1 MFKEELSMPALP
13 DSRQRGRHRARSALA
28 IAISSATILA
38 ITACTNSAKNPA
50 DNHIG
55 GVANISVFA
64 PQGADQNLATN
75 TFTKEM
81 EKKFNIKFTFQTTT
95 QDAGPAAEKRQITLA
110 SGDYPDMFLLIPWVD
125 QFNQVDVEKL
135 AKQGIAVPLNDLIKQ
150 YAPHIQKALDT
161 NANFKAM
168 ATSPDGKI
176 YGLPQLV
183 ECYHCSY
190 AAKLWMNTAWLKK
203 LNLPM
208 PKTTED
214 MMKTLE
220 AFKNNDPNG
229 NGKKDEIPLSADAHD
244 NLIPYFM
251 NAFIYDP
258 QDPDKGI
265 TSTLVLRNGK
275 VDIQAN
281 QEGWREG
288 LRYIKSLWDAGL
300 IDKGAFTQ
308 NPEALNQEGNNAGSV
323 ILGSA
328 TVLHPYIFVNGG
340 SKDGRD
346 KDYDAVPP
354 LTGPSG
360 AHYAA
365 YTYPAVPGA
374 TFMLTNKAT
383 KNDQVAAIKLMDY
396 IFTDQG
402 QIDGTFGVEGK
413 DWTKPG
419 PKDKALD
426 PNTKPLYNVV
436 QQPAGAKPRNSAW
449 GALAQYNNTLQFRN
463 AQVEPENIYDPSGYE
478 RRLFQATKLYQ
489 GNEDKAEIYPFWD
502 VWVDPANA
510 SEVATL
516 QTNIDNY
523 TMQNALAFITGS
535 KSLDTDW
542 NAYVQGFQGLGL
554 PRYLQLLQTAYNK
567 SAPK

>member
-1 MFKEELSMPALP
+1 MSVPTVQRRRPRRLRHALTVAAA
-13 DSRQRGRHRARSALA
+13 G
-28 IAISSATILA
+28 ATALA
-38 ITACTNSAKNPA
+38 ITACAGGANQPA
-50 DNHIG
+50 DNGKIG
-55 GVANISVFA
+55 GLARISVFTQ
-64 PQGADQNLATN
+64 QGTGQNLATN

-81 EKKFNIKFTFQTTT
+81 EKKFNIKFSWQTTT
-95 QDAGPAAEKRQITLA
+95 QDAGAAAEKRQITLA

-135 AKQGIAVPLNDLIKQ
+135 AKQGVAVPLNDLIKR

-190 AAKLWMNTAWLKK
+190 AAKLWLNTKWLKK

-208 PKTTED
+208 PETTAD
-214 MMKTLE
+214 MTRTLK
-220 AFKNNDPNG
+220 AFKNDDPNG
-229 NGKKDEIPLSADAHD
+229 NGKKDEIPLSADSHD
-244 NLIPYFM
+244 FLLPYFM

-258 QDPDKGI
+258 QDPDKGL

-275 VDIQAN
+275 VGIQAD
-281 QEGWREG
+281 QPGWREG

-308 NPEALNQEGNNAGSV
+308 NPEALNQEGNNASAV

-360 AHYAA
+360 ANYAA

-374 TFMLTNKAT
+374 TFLLTNKAS

-396 IFTDQG
+396 LFTDQG
-402 QIDGTFGVEGK
+402 QIEGTFGVEGK
-413 DWTKPG
+413 DWAKPG

-426 PNTKPLYNVV
+426 PNTKPLYKVLP
-436 QQPAGAKPRNSAW
+436 QPAGAKPRNSSW
-449 GALAQYNNTLQFRN
+449 GALAQYDNTLQFRN
-463 AQVEPENIYDPSGYE
+463 AQVEPTDIYDPSGYE
-478 RRLFQATKLYQ
+478 RRLFQATKLYE
-489 GNEDKAEIYPFWD
+489 GHEDKAEVYPFWR
-502 VWVDPANA
+502 VWVDPSQATQVANM
-510 SEVATL
+510 

-535 KSLDTDW
+535 KNLDTDW
-542 NAYVQGFQGLGL
+542 DTYVKGFQGLGL
-554 PRYLQLLQTAYNK
+554 PQYLQDLQTAYDK
-567 SAPK
+567 SLHK

>member
-1 MFKEELSMPALP
+1 MSVALSGP
-13 DSRQRGRHRARSALA
+13 SRNRPRARRRVLRGLA
-28 IAISSATILA
+28 VAACGSILA
-38 ITACTNSAKNPA
+38 VTACTHSAKSPDA
-50 DNHIG
+50 DASIG

-64 PQGADQNLATN
+64 PQATDQNLATN
-75 TFTKEM
+75 TFTRQM
-81 EKKFNIKFTFQTTT
+81 QKKFNIKFSWQTTT
-95 QDAGPAAEKRQITLA
+95 QDAGAAAEKRQITLA

-135 AKQGIAVPLNDLIKQ
+135 AKQGVAVPLNDLIKR
-150 YAPHIQKALDT
+150 YAPNIQRALDT

-168 ATSPDGKI
+168 ATSPDGHI

-190 AAKLWMNTAWLKK
+190 AAKLWINTAWLKK
-203 LNLPM
+203 LGLPM
-208 PKTTED
+208 PKTTDD
-214 MMKTLE
+214 MKRTLE
-220 AFKNNDPNG
+220 AFKDDDPNG
-229 NGKKDEIPLSADAHD
+229 NGKKDEIPLSADAH
-244 NLIPYFM
+244 NFLLPYFM

-258 QDPDKGI
+258 QDPDKGL

-275 VDIQAN
+275 VSIQAD

-308 NPEALNQEGNNAGSV
+308 NPETLNQEGNNANAV

-328 TVLHPYIFVNGG
+328 TALHPYIFVNGG

-360 AHYAA
+360 TGYAA

-374 TFMLTNKAT
+374 TFMLTNKAS
-383 KNDQVAAIKLMDY
+383 KNDQVAAIKMMNY
-396 IFTDQG
+396 VFSNQG
-402 QIDGTFGVEGK
+402 QIEGTFGVEGK
-413 DWTKPG
+413 DWAKPG

-426 PNTKPLYNVV
+426 PNTTPLYNPLP
-436 QQPAGAKPRNSAW
+436 QPSDAKPRNAAW

-463 AQVEPENIYDPSGYE
+463 AQVVPSDIYDPAGYE
-478 RRLFQATKLYQ
+478 RRLFQATKLYE
-489 GNEDKAEIYPFWD
+489 GHEDKAEIYPFWN
-502 VWVDPANA
+502 VWVDPADA

-535 KSLDTDW
+535 KNLDTDW
-542 NAYVQGFQGLGL
+542 NSYVQGFQGLGL
-554 PRYLQLLQTAYNK
+554 PRYEQLLQVAYDK
-567 SAPK
+567 SSQK